1 MANGLVGEASPY
13 LLQHADNPVDWRP
26 YGEAAFA
33 EAKALDRPILL
44 SIGYA
49 ACHWCHVM
57 AHESF
62 EDSETARLMNALFVN
77 VKVDREERPDVDHIY
92 MSALHALGGQGG
104 WPLTMFVTPD
114 GAPFFGGTYWPP
126 ERRWGR
132 PGFRDVLAA
141 VDNAWRE
148 KRASL
153 EEQGAALIAHLRE
166 EARPDPGALSPGAL
180 TQVGEGLLRLVDRVH
195 AGIGTAPKFPNAP
208 IFRFFWSEYF
218 RRGDAR
224 FRDATRALLDALCQ
238 GGIYDH
244 LGGGFARYS
253 TDAQWHVPHFEKML
267 YDNAQILDLLA
278 LAHSDAPSPLLAARA
293 AETVDWL
300 QREMIAHGAFAAS
313 LDADSEGEEGRFYV
327 WSAADVD
334 TALGADAAAFK
345 AAYDVRD
352 EGNWEGVNVLRR
364 LAPFGDEAD
373 ERALARSRA
382 TLLGL
387 REKRPRPALDDKILA
402 DWNGWMIAA
411 LARASS
417 VFARP
422 DWLALAESAFAFV
435 DKTLRRPDGRL
446 VHSWREGRLGPDAML
461 DDVAAMALA
470 ALRLFEA
477 GGDPARLG
485 AAIAFAEAALS
496 DFADADGGVTI
507 VAANARDA
515 PIVRPRH
522 ADDGATPSGVGVLA
536 ETLATLWHITEA
548 PIWRER
554 AERLIQAF
562 SGGEVSRSP
571 LLLAAA
577 DILERGGSI
586 GIEAA
591 LGDQVGDGLWRAAL
605 GGADPGMSVVRID
618 PANPPAAL
626 SGRPRAP
633 FAPSAMVCRGG
644 ACSAPTADAAT
655 LRALIRSD

>member
-1 MANGLVGEASPY
+1 MANQLAREASPY
-13 LLQHADNPVDWRP
+13 LLQHSDNPVDWHP

-33 EAKALDRPILL
+33 EAKARDRPILL

-62 EDSETARLMNALFVN
+62 ENAETAVLMNALFVN

-141 VDNAWRE
+141 VDKAWRE
-148 KRASL
+148 TRASL
-153 EEQGAALIAHLRE
+153 EEQGAELIAHLRE
-166 EARPDPGALSPGAL
+166 EARPDPGALSPETL
-180 TQVGEGLLRLVDRVH
+180 TRVGEGLLRLVDPVH
-195 AGIGTAPKFPNAP
+195 AGVGTVPKFPNAP

-224 FRDATRALLDALCQ
+224 FRDATRALLEALCI

-244 LGGGFARYS
+244 VGGGFARYS

-278 LAHSDAPSPLLAARA
+278 LAHSDAPSPLYAARA

-300 QREMIAHGAFAAS
+300 RREMLAHGAFAAS

-334 TALGADAAAFK
+334 MALGAHALAFK

-364 LAPFGDEAD
+364 VAPFGDEAD

-382 TLLGL
+382 TLLAL

-411 LARASS
+411 LARASG

-422 DWLALAESAFAFV
+422 DWLALADEAFAFI
-435 DKTLRRPDGRL
+435 DTTLRRPDGRL
-446 VHSWREGRLGPDAML
+446 VHSWRAGRLGPDAML

-477 GGDPARLG
+477 GGDPARLER
-485 AAIAFAEAALS
+485 AIAFAEAALS

-507 VAANARDA
+507 VAADARDA

-522 ADDGATPSGVGVLA
+522 GVDGATPSGVGVLA
-536 ETLATLWHITEA
+536 ETLAKLWHVTEV

-562 SGGEVSRSP
+562 SGGEISRSP

-577 DILERGGSI
+577 DMLERGGSI

-591 LGDQVGDGLWRAAL
+591 RGDLLGDALWRAAL
-605 GGADPGMSVVRID
+605 GCADPSMSVVRID
-618 PANPPAAL
+618 PTSSPPAL
-626 SGRPRAP
+626 LGRPRVP

-644 ACSAPTADAAT
+644 ACSAPTADATT
-655 LRALIRSD
+655 LRALLRPG